1 MSSELPLDKLGPYPL
16 LQLAGAIVVL
26 AALALAVYRG
36 TRDRSPPAAA
46 QIPNEQRYFFDGPM
60 GEALKLLRDARNIL
74 NEIKEHVAPLGELG
88 RNTVKELGEIKDEA
102 QAAREALKDNNPRRR

>member
-1 MSSELPLDKLGPYPL
+1 MNDLPVDKLGPYPL

-36 TRDRSPPAAA
+36 TRDRTAASPTSV
-46 QIPNEQRYFFDGPM
+46 PNEQRYFFDGPM
-60 GEALKLLRDARNIL
+60 GEALKLLRDLRNIS

-102 QAAREALKDNNPRRR
+102 QAARDELKNTRRR

>member
-1 MSSELPLDKLGPYPL
+1 MNDLPVDKLGPYPL

-36 TRDRSPPAAA
+36 TRDRTPASPS
-46 QIPNEQRYFFDGPM
+46 IPNEQRYFFDGPM
-60 GEALKLLRDARNIL
+60 GEALKLLRDIRNIM

-102 QAAREALKDNNPRRR
+102 QAAREALKSNNTRRR